1 MGSIE
6 QENSVCWVHRGAA
19 CVGHRLRGTASVGG
33 PSGNGMCHRGRRAVH
48 QARRTAR
55 VGVHRTRGIGQE
67 EQHVVGPSGKKSN
80 FVGPPSGKKSS
91 VWWPIGPLSKREQ
104 LAVGPS
110 GKAACV
116 VSIEQAEQRVVGPW
130 TRRTACGP
138 LGKKNSVWWSQQ
150 EEHVLGSIGPG
161 AVCAGGRRTACAGS
175 TAQEEHQQGVWWVHQ
190 ARRTGVGSIKVMG
203 GGCWESEEKFGG
215 TGRPSGRGLATDCE
229 EWDMGTEPRRRATCA
244 EVHRVVGG
252 WVGGWVGGGQRVL
265 GSIEQEGVCWVH
277 RGQHVLVIG

>member
-130 TRRTACGP
+130 TRRTTCVHWA
-138 LGKKNSVWWSQQ
+138 
-150 EEHVLGSIGPG
+150 
-161 AVCAGGRRTACAGS
+161 RRTACGGS
-175 TAQEEHQQGVWWVHQ
+175 
-190 ARRTGVGSIKVMG
+190 
-203 GGCWESEEKFGG
+203 
-215 TGRPSGRGLATDCE
+215 GLARWGGNKVALLAQWAHHMLPFSRFLVSD
-229 EWDMGTEPRRRATCA
+229 GPQHALFFLLGGPPLRPR
-244 EVHRVVGG
+244 
-252 WVGGWVGGGQRVL
+252 
-265 GSIEQEGVCWVH
+265 
-277 RGQHVLVIG
+277 